1 MATFEQF
8 ISMMQDEEKNMTAS
22 QELKHFNIIPEYYA
36 LNKKENKNTF
46 DLGRMKILK
55 YIINCVQKDP
65 INGDYYSA
73 DNAIIMEEAGNHL
86 EQTNDMRDMLV
97 WSFIP
102 NRYHREID
110 NYWSGIGSWIA

>member
-8 ISMMQDEEKNMTAS
+8 ITMMQDQEKNMTAS

-36 LNKKENKNTF
+36 LNKKENKNSF

-65 INGDYYSA
+65 IHGDYYSE
-73 DNAIIMEEAGNHL
+73 DNENLIVEAGNHL
-86 EQTNDMRDMLV
+86 EKTNDMHDMLV

-102 NRYHREID
+102 KRYHREID
-110 NYWSGIGSWIA
+110 IYWSGIGSWIA